1 MQDEAER
8 RRCIE
13 RCVSIA
19 KGGHAPPSPPSCM
32 PADAVYELNEFIAAY
47 RRTPRGFDDWQI
59 ASRIASVVASAIKR
73 CEMDKVVEYISA
85 ALDAGGIDRYAI
97 QSAYI
102 HGLSPKVV
110 EALYHVFPNMTP
122 RIGVNAPIIIPTTE
136 PPPATTEITPP
147 PAATARE
154 EIKSILK
161 EPPVAGPGEVVLR
174 VGGLAEYE
182 THLGVVRLPL
192 SAMERLGLKP
202 GDFVEI
208 IGATS
213 TYAVVQPTEEEDVVK
228 MDEVTRSNV
237 GAELGDYVR
246 IKKAVLPPAEKI
258 VLRTNQPVDAEYVKR
273 YLLFKPLAKGNI
285 TAVPQQDKTVKL
297 RVEDVVP
304 APAAYVQLSTK
315 IEIQHDNTAHSKQ
328 QQPEVGASPAP
339 EALLQVFN
347 AKKQDYGRSTV
358 RIPVRIMKKL
368 GVEPGDYV
376 EIVGRKTV
384 YAQVWP
390 VYPEDEDKDVILVDS
405 VIRKNANMNIGD
417 IVKVKKAVL
426 RPAQRV
432 VLAPTKPAEV
442 DPEYLKKQILGRPV
456 ARGQIITMPFYGDV
470 IKFVVL
476 RVQPEP
482 AAYIS
487 IDTDVIVEAT
497 RAEIQHDGATYSEHR
512 QPEVG
517 TSPAPYVLL
526 KVAEAR
532 SRDIGR
538 SIVRI
543 PVRIIKKLGIE
554 PGDYV
559 EIVGRMTAYAT
570 AWPAYPEDED
580 KDIVQMDGIIR
591 QSAGVGIGD
600 TVKIKKAALKPAQRV
615 VLAPTEPVR
624 VDPEYLK
631 KQILLGKPVARGQA
645 IDVPFYGGAIRFVV
659 VEVQPGP
666 AAYVSIDTDVIIT
679 GVERTSSSGGYSKPS
694 AIGLPSREL
703 SAGKE
708 LLLGTADLFRAFGFL
723 MLFIS
728 FIYVATNYD
737 AVGFNM
743 PIFIST
749 VGYIVSALISPI
761 VFTFADRRAWASA
774 LIGILGIIPL
784 FAIMWKVSSVDLA
797 DLFTFVILWLSISAI
812 ISMQAYLEEWGT
824 GRFSTTLAGVIGVGY
839 IVLTIA
845 KTIDAIRRYTRAVYT
860 LRSTWQHRCCSR
872 SKTSP

>member
-1 MQDEAER
+1 MLTCVDLCSSVQDEAER
-8 RRCIE
+8 YRCVE

-19 KGGHAPPSPPSCM
+19 KGGPAPPPPPSCM
-32 PADAVYELNEFIAAY
+32 PAEAVYELNDFIAAY
-47 RRTPRGFDDWQI
+47 RKTPRGFEDWQI
-59 ASRIASVVASAIKR
+59 ASRIAGVIASAIKR
-73 CEMDKVVEYISA
+73 CKMDKVVEYISA
-85 ALDAGGIDRYAI
+85 ALDASGIDRYAVY
-97 QSAYI
+97 STYI
-102 HGLSPKVV
+102 HGLSPNVV
-110 EALYHVFPNMTP
+110 EALYHIFPNMMP

-213 TYAVVQPTEEEDVVK
+213 TYAVAQPTEEEDVVK

-237 GAELGDYVR
+237 GAELDDYVR

-285 TAVPQQDKTVKL
+285 TAVPQQDKTVTL

-315 IEIQHDNTAHSKQ
+315 IEIRHDNTAHSKQ
-328 QQPEVGASPAP
+328 QQPEGQLMYKSSTP
-339 EALLQVFN
+339 EVPLRVFDAN
-347 AKKQDYGRSTV
+347 KQDYGRSIV
-358 RIPVRIMKKL
+358 RIPVRIIKKL

-376 EIVGRKTV
+376 EIVGRKTA
-384 YAQVWP
+384 YAQ
-390 VYPEDEDKDVILVDS
+390 
-405 VIRKNANMNIGD
+405 
-417 IVKVKKAVL
+417 
-426 RPAQRV
+426 
-432 VLAPTKPAEV
+432 
-442 DPEYLKKQILGRPV
+442 
-456 ARGQIITMPFYGDV
+456 
-470 IKFVVL
+470 
-476 RVQPEP
+476 
-482 AAYIS
+482 
-487 IDTDVIVEAT
+487 
-497 RAEIQHDGATYSEHR
+497 
-512 QPEVG
+512 
-517 TSPAPYVLL
+517 
-526 KVAEAR
+526 
-532 SRDIGR
+532 
-538 SIVRI
+538 
-543 PVRIIKKLGIE
+543 
-554 PGDYV
+554 
-559 EIVGRMTAYAT
+559 

-580 KDIVQMDGIIR
+580 KDIVRMDGIIR

-615 VLAPTEPVR
+615 ILAPTEPVR

-645 IDVPFYGGAIRFVV
+645 IDVPFYGGSIRFVV
-659 VEVQPGP
+659 VQVEPEP
-666 AAYVSIDTDVIIT
+666 AAYVTIDTDVIIK
-679 GVERTSSSGGYSKPS
+679 GVERTSSSEGYSKPS
-694 AIGLPSREL
+694 AISLPSREL

-761 VFTFADRRAWASA
+761 VFTSADRRAWASA

-784 FAIMWKVSSVDLA
+784 FAIMWKVSSVDLT

-812 ISMQAYLEEWGT
+812 IPMQAYLEEWGS
-824 GRFSTTLAGVIGVGY
+824 GRFYAALAGVIGVGY
-839 IVLTIA
+839 IVLAIA
-845 KTIDAIRRYTRAVYT
+845 KTIDAIRRYARAV
-860 LRSTWQHRCCSR
+860 
-872 SKTSP
+872 

>member
-1 MQDEAER
+1 
-8 RRCIE
+8 
-13 RCVSIA
+13 
-19 KGGHAPPSPPSCM
+19 M
-32 PADAVYELNEFIAAY
+32 PAEAVYELNEFIAAY
-47 RRTPRGFDDWQI
+47 RRAPRGFEDWQI

-73 CEMDKVVEYISA
+73 CEIDELAQYISA
-85 ALDAGGIDRYAI
+85 ALDAGGIDRYAVY
-97 QSAYI
+97 SAYI
-102 HGLSPKVV
+102 HGLSPNVV
-110 EALYHVFPNMTP
+110 ETLYHIFPNMTP
-122 RIGVNAPIIIPTTE
+122 RIGANAPITTRLPAVETPTVAADTAHL
-136 PPPATTEITPP
+136 PTP
-147 PAATARE
+147 PAATAE
-154 EIKSILK
+154 AKGKHQK
-161 EPPVAGPGEVVLR
+161 ETTPKRAPVAGPGEAVLR

-182 THLGVVRLPL
+182 THLGVVRLSL
-192 SAMERLGLKP
+192 SVMERLGLKP

-228 MDEVTRSNV
+228 MDEVTRSNA

-273 YLLFKPLAKGNI
+273 YLLFKPLAKGNN
-285 TAVPQQDKTVKL
+285 TAVPQQDKTVTL

-347 AKKQDYGRSTV
+347 AKKRDYGRSIV

-432 VLAPTKPAEV
+432 ILAPTKPAEV
-442 DPEYLKKQILGRPV
+442 DPEYLKKQILLGKPV

-482 AAYIS
+482 AAYVS

-497 RAEIQHDGATYSEHR
+497 KTEIQHDGATYSEHR

-532 SRDIGR
+532 SRDVGR

-543 PVRIIKKLGIE
+543 PFHIMKKLGIE
-554 PGDYV
+554 LGDYV
-559 EIVGRMTAYAT
+559 EIVGRKTA
-570 AWPAYPEDED
+570 
-580 KDIVQMDGIIR
+580 ICH
-591 QSAGVGIGD
+591 GV
-600 TVKIKKAALKPAQRV
+600 AC
-615 VLAPTEPVR
+615 
-624 VDPEYLK
+624 
-631 KQILLGKPVARGQA
+631 
-645 IDVPFYGGAIRFVV
+645 
-659 VEVQPGP
+659 
-666 AAYVSIDTDVIIT
+666 
-679 GVERTSSSGGYSKPS
+679 
-694 AIGLPSREL
+694 L
-703 SAGKE
+703 S
-708 LLLGTADLFRAFGFL
+708 
-723 MLFIS
+723 
-728 FIYVATNYD
+728 
-737 AVGFNM
+737 
-743 PIFIST
+743 
-749 VGYIVSALISPI
+749 
-761 VFTFADRRAWASA
+761 
-774 LIGILGIIPL
+774 
-784 FAIMWKVSSVDLA
+784 
-797 DLFTFVILWLSISAI
+797 
-812 ISMQAYLEEWGT
+812 
-824 GRFSTTLAGVIGVGY
+824 
-839 IVLTIA
+839 
-845 KTIDAIRRYTRAVYT
+845 
-860 LRSTWQHRCCSR
+860 
-872 SKTSP
+872 